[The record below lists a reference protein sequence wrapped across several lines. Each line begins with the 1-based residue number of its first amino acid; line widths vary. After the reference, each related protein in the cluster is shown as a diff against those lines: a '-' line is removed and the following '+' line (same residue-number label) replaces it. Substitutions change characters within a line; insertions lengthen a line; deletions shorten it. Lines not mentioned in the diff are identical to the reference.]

1 MCRIK
6 IAHLFAGR
14 LLRNELPLIM
24 TKSSVSARE
33 LLAVREDLLLDLKG
47 DLRLD
52 LDAAASLDDFL
63 DDTKWAKLESTDTE
77 VRIRFWNVKENN
89 CRKYRFQEIKQLPF
103 PTGYNFVV
111 SEVQNLAILSKTR
124 LSKTRGNP
132 LDIFRAGF

>member
-1 MCRIK
+1 
-6 IAHLFAGR
+6 
-14 LLRNELPLIM
+14 M

-77 VRIRFWNVKENN
+77 VRIRFWNVKEKN
-89 CRKYRFQEIKQLPF
+89 CRKYAVQEIKIHVSWEGHKILRNLHLLLSVCTVDKSKVEISQNFVTFSEYTNFKQLPF
-103 PTGYNFVV
+103 LTKYNLDV
-111 SEVQNLAILSKTR
+111 SEV
-124 LSKTRGNP
+124 
-132 LDIFRAGF
+132 